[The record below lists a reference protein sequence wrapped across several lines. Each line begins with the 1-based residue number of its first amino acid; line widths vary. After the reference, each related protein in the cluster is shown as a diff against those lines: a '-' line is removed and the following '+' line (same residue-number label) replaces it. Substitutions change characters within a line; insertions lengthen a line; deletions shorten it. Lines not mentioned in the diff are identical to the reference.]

1 MPNSKGS
8 ERRVV
13 DPVQQ
18 QIEDLILSADNP
30 KDKAFLLI
38 MNKISLSLD
47 ANTILTESLSK
58 DFKAQTSAFQ
68 AHEEQELTI
77 VNQSKGGFRVAI
89 VLLRVAIVLLAVI
102 QFIGGA
108 IVRDTL
114 NEVKSI
120 RKDLTSVQRTI
131 EIQQAQLK

>member
-89 VLLRVAIVLLAVI
+89 VLLAVI

>member
-1 MPNSKGS
+1 MANPKGT

-89 VLLRVAIVLLAVI
+89 VLLAVI

-108 IVRDTL
+108 IVKDTL
-114 NEVKSI
+114 DEVKSI

>member
-8 ERRVV
+8 KRQTV

-68 AHEEQELTI
+68 AHEEKELTI

-89 VLLRVAIVLLAVI
+89 VLLAVI

-108 IVRDTL
+108 IVKDTL
-114 NEVKSI
+114 DEVKSI